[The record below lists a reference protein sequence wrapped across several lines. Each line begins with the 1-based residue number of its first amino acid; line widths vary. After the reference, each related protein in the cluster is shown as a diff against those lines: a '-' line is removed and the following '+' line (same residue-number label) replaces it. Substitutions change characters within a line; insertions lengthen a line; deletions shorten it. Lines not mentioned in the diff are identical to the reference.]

1 MCYPP
6 LVARFRFVFTG
17 AASAAAPPSFAEK
30 CPAATTMN
38 CSAAGGDYVGRSRWI
53 DVYASGVSAGR
64 EVNHS
69 KVLEMPIKAGFG
81 GKFTASPAH
90 RHLALTAASSDVAR
104 GNIDGVEEIRKAVAR
119 GLHQYDLCI
128 RGHSMRPLDI
138 ERGFLRPATTC
149 PRLRT
154 ARKYLPET
162 SVGFRAG
169 WQLKFRGEH
178 AQIIFCRRVVKS
190 VYDCNDS
197 SATGRGHLVYSSNRR
212 RGFPRRRGAR
222 EQKSTD

>member
-1 MCYPP
+1 MRPVACGKCEPP
-6 LVARFRFVFTG
+6 WVIFTSRRKKWAQGEVVVIRFADDNILGFQYQTDADRFLENLQTDADRFLETLRERLAKFGPELHPEKTRRIEVG
-17 AASAAAPPSFAEK
+17 RFAEENRK
-30 CPAATTMN
+30 RI
-38 CSAAGGDYVGRSRWI
+38 RSH
-53 DVYASGVSAGR
+53 G
-64 EVNHS
+64 
-69 KVLEMPIKAGFG
+69 
-81 GKFTASPAH
+81 
-90 RHLALTAASSDVAR
+90 
-104 GNIDGVEEIRKAVAR
+104 
-119 GLHQYDLCI
+119 
-128 RGHSMRPLDI
+128 MRPLDI

-169 WQLKFRGEH
+169 WQLKFSGEH